1 MTLTD
6 ERRQA
11 WLDGMA
17 QHVLRHGLAQASLRP
32 LAQAVGTS
40 DRMLIYHFGS
50 KDGVIGALLRHLA
63 AGFVAGLEAAL
74 PPGRAQTVPA
84 CLAEVVAL
92 LRDPGMAGYG
102 RVWLDI
108 LSAAA
113 GGGAAHRAAGQ
124 EIMAGFALWLE
135 GRLPE
140 GTEGAA
146 DVAAALLTLLEG
158 VMVMD
163 SVGQGALADR
173 AVAVVGAGLQ
183 ERGLSR

>member
-1 MTLTD
+1 MMGLS
-6 ERRQA
+6 EARRA
-11 WLDGMA
+11 EWLNGMA
-17 QHVLRHGLAQASLRP
+17 QHVLRHGLAHASLRP

-74 PPGRAQTVPA
+74 PPGRAVTVQA

-92 LRDPGMAGYG
+92 LRDPGMAGYL
-102 RVWLDI
+102 RIWLDI
-108 LSAAA
+108 LAAAAA
-113 GGGAAHRAAGQ
+113 GSAAHRAAGQ
-124 EIMAGFALWLE
+124 DIMAGFATWLE

-146 DVAAALLTLLEG
+146 DVAAALLTLIEG
-158 VMVMD
+158 VVVMD
-163 SVGQGALADR
+163 SAGQGALADR
-173 AVAVVGAGLQ
+173 AVAVVGAALGA
-183 ERGLSR
+183 RP

>member
-1 MTLTD
+1 MMTLSD
-6 ERRQA
+6 DRRAA

-17 QHVLRHGLAQASLRP
+17 QHVLTHGLTHASLRP

-50 KDGVIGALLRHLA
+50 KEGVVGALLHHLA
-63 AGFVAGLEAAL
+63 GGFVAGLEAAL
-74 PPGRAQTVPA
+74 PPGRAVSVPV
-84 CLAEVVAL
+84 CLAEMVAL

-113 GGGAAHRAAGQ
+113 GGSAAHREAGQ
-124 EIMAGFALWLE
+124 EIMAGFAGWLE

-140 GTEGAA
+140 GTDEPAA
-146 DVAAALLTLLEG
+146 VAATLLTLIEG
-158 VMVMD
+158 VIVMD
-163 SVGQGALADR
+163 SVGQSALADR
-173 AVAVVGAGLQ
+173 AVAVVGM
-183 ERGLSR
+183 RLS

>member
-1 MTLTD
+1 MTLSD
-6 ERRQA
+6 DRRQA

-17 QHVLRHGLAQASLRP
+17 QHVLAHGLNNASLRP

-50 KDGVIGALLRHLA
+50 KEGLIDALLRHLA
-63 AGFVAGLEAAL
+63 GGFVAGLEAAL
-74 PPGRAQTVPA
+74 PPGRAASLPD

-92 LRDPGMAGYG
+92 LRNPAMAGYA

-113 GGGAAHRAAGQ
+113 GGDAAHRQAGQ
-124 EIMAGFALWLE
+124 DIMAGFALWLE

-140 GTEGAA
+140 GTAQPAA
-146 DVAAALLTLLEG
+146 VAEALLTLLEG
-158 VMVMD
+158 VIVMD
-163 SVGQGALADR
+163 SIGQQGMADA
-173 AVAVVGAGLQ
+173 AVAMMGQALLN
-183 ERGLSR
+183 R

>member
-6 ERRQA
+6 DRRQA

-17 QHVLRHGLAQASLRP
+17 QHVLSHGLTHASLRP

-63 AGFVAGLEAAL
+63 GGFVAGLEAAL
-74 PPGRAQTVPA
+74 PPGRAASVPV

-113 GGGAAHRAAGQ
+113 GGGAAHRQAGQ
-124 EIMAGFALWLE
+124 EIMAGFAAWLE

-140 GTEGAA
+140 GTEYPAE
-146 DVAAALLTLLEG
+146 VAAALLTLLEG
-158 VMVMD
+158 VIVMD
-163 SVGQGALADR
+163 SVGQSALADQ
-173 AVAVVGAGLQ
+173 AVAVVGK
-183 ERGLSR
+183 RFS

>member
-6 ERRQA
+6 DRRQV

-17 QHVLRHGLAQASLRP
+17 QHVLIHGLTHASLRP
-32 LAQAVGTS
+32 LAAAVGTS

-74 PPGRAQTVPA
+74 PPGRAAHVQV

-92 LRDPGMAGYG
+92 LRDPGMAGYC

-108 LSAAA
+108 LAAA
-113 GGGAAHRAAGQ
+113 GGSAAHRAAGQ
-124 EIMAGFALWLE
+124 EIMAGFAAWLE

-146 DVAAALLTLLEG
+146 DVAAGLLTLIEG
-158 VMVMD
+158 VLVMD
-163 SVGQGALADR
+163 SVGQSALADR
-173 AVAVVGAGLQ
+173 AVAVVGAALGA
-183 ERGLSR
+183 RP

>member
-6 ERRQA
+6 DRRQV

-17 QHVLRHGLAQASLRP
+17 QHVLSHGLTHASLRP

-50 KDGVIGALLRHLA
+50 KDGVIAALLRHLA
-63 AGFVAGLEAAL
+63 GGFVAGLEAAL
-74 PPGRAQTVPA
+74 PPGRAASVPV

-113 GGGAAHRAAGQ
+113 GGEAAHRQAGQ
-124 EIMAGFALWLE
+124 EIMAGFATWLE

-146 DVAAALLTLLEG
+146 EVAAALLTLLEG
-158 VMVMD
+158 VIVMD
-163 SVGQGALADR
+163 SVGQSALADQ
-173 AVAVVGAGLQ
+173 AVAVVGK
-183 ERGLSR
+183 RFS

>member
-1 MTLTD
+1 MTLSD
-6 ERRQA
+6 DRRQV

-17 QHVLRHGLAQASLRP
+17 QHVLIHGLTHASLRP
-32 LAQAVGTS
+32 LAAAVGTS

-74 PPGRAQTVPA
+74 PPGRAVSVQV

-92 LRDPGMAGYG
+92 LRDPGMAGYC

-108 LSAAA
+108 LAAAAA
-113 GGGAAHRAAGQ
+113 GSAAHRAAGQ
-124 EIMAGFALWLE
+124 EIMAGFAVWLE

-146 DVAAALLTLLEG
+146 DVAAALLTLIEG
-158 VMVMD
+158 VVVMD
-163 SVGQGALADR
+163 SAGQGALADR
-173 AVAVVGAGLQ
+173 AVAVVGAALGA
-183 ERGLSR
+183 RP